1 MNFFKRLFGGKE
13 EPTEQEKQ
21 EAAARD
27 FDILKYDGVKAMKMG
42 QWGHAIRCFRH
53 ALELSEDL
61 EVRDYLSQSLIRTGE
76 LLAANDELQVIAE
89 AQPDNQSVFVRIA
102 QVAYMMENYQ
112 AMGDACERAML
123 IDDSQAVVY
132 LLYAQASQGQGD
144 DANTVAM
151 LTRAIALQPDYAEAY
166 LLRGQTLLAT
176 GQLDEAQADAEWLAD
191 HVPENEDVM
200 LLKAR
205 IMVAGGSR
213 QQAVDI
219 YNKVIELNP
228 FSIDAYRERAEQHE
242 ALGNEVEAQADRD
255 KVSELQPAEG
265 TDGSQDG
272 GEDIEQKVRQAYRD
286 GNPLAV

>member
-1 MNFFKRLFGGKE
+1 MKTLKDPQMNFFKRLFGGKE

-76 LLAANDELQVIAE
+76 LLAANDELAE

-144 DANTVAM
+144 DANTVATTTQTPWLCSPVPLPCSPTM
-151 LTRAIALQPDYAEAY
+151 PRHTCFAARLCSPPGSSTR
-166 LLRGQTLLAT
+166 LRPMPNGL
-176 GQLDEAQADAEWLAD
+176 
-191 HVPENEDVM
+191 
-200 LLKAR
+200 
-205 IMVAGGSR
+205 
-213 QQAVDI
+213 
-219 YNKVIELNP
+219 
-228 FSIDAYRERAEQHE
+228 
-242 ALGNEVEAQADRD
+242 
-255 KVSELQPAEG
+255 PAMSPR
-265 TDGSQDG
+265 T
-272 GEDIEQKVRQAYRD
+272 RM
-286 GNPLAV
+286 

>member
-132 LLYAQASQGQGD
+132 LLYAQA
-144 DANTVAM
+144 
-151 LTRAIALQPDYAEAY
+151 Y
-166 LLRGQTLLAT
+166 LLRGQTLLAI
-176 GQLDEAQADAEWLAD
+176 GQLDEAQADAEWLAG
-191 HVPENEDVM
+191 HVPQNEDLM
-200 LLKAR
+200 LLQAR
-205 IMVAGGSR
+205 IMVARGSR

-228 FSIDAYRERAEQHE
+228 FNIDAYRERAEQHE
-242 ALGNEVEAQADRD
+242 ALGNEAEAQADRD